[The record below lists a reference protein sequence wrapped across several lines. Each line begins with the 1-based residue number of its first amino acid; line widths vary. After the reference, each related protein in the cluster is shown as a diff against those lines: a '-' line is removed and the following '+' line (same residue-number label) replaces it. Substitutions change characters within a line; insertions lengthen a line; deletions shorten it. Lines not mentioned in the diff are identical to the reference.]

1 MCFLINLFFCFCFF
15 LLVGAPVILQ
25 SGIPL
30 PDKRTLELILDKL
43 QKYVLFPGL
52 KFFFGFGV

>member
-1 MCFLINLFFCFCFF
+1 M
-15 LLVGAPVILQ
+15 ILQ

-43 QKYVLFPGL
+43 QKYVFSFPISQGL
-52 KFFFGFGV
+52 GVYRDE